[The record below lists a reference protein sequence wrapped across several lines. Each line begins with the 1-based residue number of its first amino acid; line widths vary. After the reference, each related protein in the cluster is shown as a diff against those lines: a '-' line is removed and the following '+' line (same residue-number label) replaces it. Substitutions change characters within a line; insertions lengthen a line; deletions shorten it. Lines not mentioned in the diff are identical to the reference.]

1 MENLT
6 WSQRKIVSTL
16 PFSQAQHYSELLL
29 SSEEIVLLFALILL
43 NPKMG
48 FKYTFETIIIHRL
61 YLPFSLLASQ
71 QTIPQKSA
79 FVKQSTIQC
88 HLIPCHKT
96 FKKKK
101 RENSSSK
108 TACYIKVPCF
118 IFIQGLLLPQISIHY
133 YGPCKMPQTT
143 EATFSKWKFL
153 LINQALNQ
161 IL

>member
-101 RENSSSK
+101 GK
-108 TACYIKVPCF
+108 TPHLRLHATLKYHVLFLYKDYFSPRFQF
-118 IFIQGLLLPQISIHY
+118 ITMDHAKCHRPQKLHFQ
-133 YGPCKMPQTT
+133 M
-143 EATFSKWKFL
+143 FL